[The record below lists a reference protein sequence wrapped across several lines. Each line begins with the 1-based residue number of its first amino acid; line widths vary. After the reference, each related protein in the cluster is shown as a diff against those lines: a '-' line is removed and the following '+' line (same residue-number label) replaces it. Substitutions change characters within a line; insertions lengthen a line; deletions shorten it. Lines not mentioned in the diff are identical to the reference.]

1 MNGDNIDTLRF
12 QSNTLE
18 QGMAFWIP
26 NDIEQLRTIRLR
38 EGGIDEGVIRL
49 MGPNRRFHQAYDNT
63 PLQALDQ
70 FDPADFEES
79 DGAEEDDGVD
89 YEDSSEDTFHS
100 RPRTRANTASVGQP
114 SEDFEDHDEDEDSMD
129 GQPHGRNIARYVFD
143 REAQDQLDQL
153 RRPRLIPQ
161 HRDMNEIND
170 RLDNALARILADPN
184 AEIEVININ
193 PEVLFGR
200 PN

>member
-38 EGGIDEGVIRL
+38 EAGIDEGVIRL

-63 PLQALDQ
+63 PLQALDRL
-70 FDPADFEES
+70 DPEDFEES
-79 DGAEEDDGVD
+79 DGTEEDDN
-89 YEDSSEDTFHS
+89 EESSEDTFHS
-100 RPRTRANTASVGQP
+100 RPRTRANTASAGQP
-114 SEDFEDHDEDEDSMD
+114 SEDFEDQSEDEDSMD
-129 GQPHGRNIARYVFD
+129 GQPHGRNIARYVFGQ
-143 REAQDQLDQL
+143 EAQDQLDQL

-184 AEIEVININ
+184 AEIEVINVN